1 MSELLRFL
9 WIALKDPLVLKS
21 YRHIYLLSHMRANT
35 SVLGHVLGS
44 HPEIE
49 GYYELHIGYYSWKSK
64 FRQKLKYF
72 SDHRRKGTARYLFD
86 KVLHNEHQ
94 FNMEV
99 VNREKDIVII
109 SLREPH
115 STIKSIMKLYDSIDP
130 NHEFN
135 SIQGATK
142 YYIERLKH
150 LEQFAVANK
159 GMYYYFNADDLTA
172 QPDETLKTL
181 TGWLG
186 LSSKLSKTYQKF
198 KKTGAQGAGDSSENM
213 EKGEIVVKSRN
224 YTQLSGLPE
233 NIDDV
238 FLFTQETLSKFSKTS
253 HA

>member
-1 MSELLRFL
+1 
-9 WIALKDPLVLKS
+9 
-21 YRHIYLLSHMRANT
+21 MRANT

-64 FRQKLKYF
+64 LRQKLKYF

-86 KVLHNEHQ
+86 KVLHNEHD

-99 VNREKDIVII
+99 VNSEKDIVII

-115 STIKSIMKLYDSIDP
+115 STIKSIMKLYHTIDP

-172 QPDETLKTL
+172 KPDETLKTL

-186 LSSKLSKTYQKF
+186 LSSELSKTYQKF
-198 KKTGAQGAGDSSENM
+198 KKTGKQGAGDSSENM
-213 EKGEIVVKSRN
+213 EKGEIVVKPTEESKRTEMKDSV
-224 YTQLSGLPE
+224 YELYEATES
-233 NIDDV
+233 
-238 FLFTQETLSKFSKTS
+238 TLCEFSINRIS
-253 HA
+253 FSNV